1 MHTLQEFLNL
11 TKGIE
16 YIIGVLFLL
25 GFIAF
30 WRFLNK
36 GQKTGDK

>member
-16 YIIGVLFLL
+16 YIIAILFLF
-25 GFIAF
+25 GFMAF

-36 GQKTGDK
+36 GQKMGGR